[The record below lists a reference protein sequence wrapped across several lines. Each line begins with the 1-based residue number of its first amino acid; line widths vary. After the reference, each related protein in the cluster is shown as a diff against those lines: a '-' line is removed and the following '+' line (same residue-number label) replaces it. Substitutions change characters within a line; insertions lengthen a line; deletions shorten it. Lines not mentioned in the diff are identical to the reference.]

1 MAHHDRSRLEPNG
14 CEDPSSRAEML
25 YLLVLTKK
33 FGGSCLHLQ
42 GINGDHAV
50 DEHTL

>member
-1 MAHHDRSRLEPNG
+1 MVATAAAFTLATL
-14 CEDPSSRAEML
+14 RAGVAKML

-42 GINGDHAV
+42 GINGDRAV

>member
-1 MAHHDRSRLEPNG
+1 
-14 CEDPSSRAEML
+14 ML
-25 YLLVLTKK
+25 YLRVLTKK

-42 GINGDHAV
+42 GINGDRAV